1 MTLIAA
7 LRAKNT
13 KTVRRKIAGAL
24 GGRAQNIILF
34 LFEKRRKKAA
44 SVANAG
50 AKYIAL
56 LQKSAK
62 RAPHL
67 VTQVQNISLFCGK
80 PQKNCGRKIY
90 YKKGRTHNAIHPL
103 PLNFPHRLSAE
114 FQALNQRV
122 VSVERSALEI
132 VEQLPAAACHSDK
145 PAARMEVFLIC

>member
-1 MTLIAA
+1 MQKNSDIKLQPSAQKTLKPSAEK
-7 LRAKNT
+7 LRAH
-13 KTVRRKIAGAL
+13 L
-24 GGRAQNIILF
+24 
-34 LFEKRRKKAA
+34 AA
-44 SVANAG
+44 E
-50 AKYIAL
+50 
-56 LQKSAK
+56 
-62 RAPHL
+62 
-67 VTQVQNISLFCGK
+67 
-80 PQKNCGRKIY
+80 RKIY